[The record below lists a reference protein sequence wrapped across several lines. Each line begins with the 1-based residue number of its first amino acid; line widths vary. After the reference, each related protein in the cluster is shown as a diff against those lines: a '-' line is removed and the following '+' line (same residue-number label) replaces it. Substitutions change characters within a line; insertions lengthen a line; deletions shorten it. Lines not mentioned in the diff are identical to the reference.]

1 MIDIDFENNVY
12 TCPYCGCKQ
21 SYELYSNTNNYTVG
35 IRIGSEHRDYDYDFK
50 TIMCTNK
57 KCRKTIVVAI
67 KKLTGEQHD
76 ILPEVTYM
84 QLPKYIPLAIRDD
97 YKEASLII
105 EKSPKASATLLRRCL
120 QGMIRDFWD
129 IRGENLYNEINALKD
144 KVSPHQWKAIDGL
157 RKIGNIGA
165 HMEKDV
171 NLIIDIDSGE
181 AKKLQKLIE
190 VLIKQWYISRHEE
203 QQLYD
208 DIINISDEKQTVK
221 KFGGEK

>member
-1 MIDIDFENNVY
+1 MIDIDFENDVY

-35 IRIGSEHRDYDYDFK
+35 IRIESEYRDYDYDFK

-84 QLPKYIPLAIRDD
+84 RLPEYIPLAIRDD

-105 EKSPKASATLLRRCL
+105 EKVPK
-120 QGMIRDFWD
+120 
-129 IRGENLYNEINALKD
+129 
-144 KVSPHQWKAIDGL
+144 HQL
-157 RKIGNIGA
+157 
-165 HMEKDV
+165 H
-171 NLIIDIDSGE
+171 S
-181 AKKLQKLIE
+181 
-190 VLIKQWYISRHEE
+190 
-203 QQLYD
+203 
-208 DIINISDEKQTVK
+208 
-221 KFGGEK
+221 